1 MKEIYYWSPC
11 LTKVGTVSS
20 TINSAIGL
28 SKYGKYKVTIV
39 NTCGE
44 WDIYKKKFSDN
55 KINVID
61 FPIKFFK
68 FLPKEGY
75 LSSRISY
82 LVIFLFSFFPLLR
95 LLKKKP
101 PEFLIIHLITSLPLF
116 LLIFFKFNTK
126 FILRISGLP
135 KLNII
140 RRNLWKSLSKKI
152 YKVTTPTINLFN
164 NLESQNIFEKD
175 KLFYLPDAMIN
186 LKDFV
191 ISKHKKK
198 NTNFE
203 LTKEKYFIAVGR
215 LTRQKNFNYLI
226 NEFSDFSK
234 KNNEYN
240 LLIFGDGEEKK
251 MLTRQIKKKKLN
263 NKIFL
268 MGFSNNIDF
277 YMKKSSAFILSSLWE
292 EPGAVLI
299 EAALNNTFI
308 ISSDCPYGPS
318 EFLESGKF
326 GILYQSNKKNEL
338 SKKLFEFKNDTEETK
353 NKKIGA
359 KKNCFKYTMFR
370 HYLNLKKIIN

>member
-198 NTNFE
+198 
-203 LTKEKYFIAVGR
+203 I
-215 LTRQKNFNYLI
+215 LI
-226 NEFSDFSK
+226 
-234 KNNEYN
+234 
-240 LLIFGDGEEKK
+240 
-251 MLTRQIKKKKLN
+251 LN
-263 NKIFL
+263 
-268 MGFSNNIDF
+268 
-277 YMKKSSAFILSSLWE
+277 
-292 EPGAVLI
+292 
-299 EAALNNTFI
+299 
-308 ISSDCPYGPS
+308 
-318 EFLESGKF
+318 
-326 GILYQSNKKNEL
+326 
-338 SKKLFEFKNDTEETK
+338 
-353 NKKIGA
+353 
-359 KKNCFKYTMFR
+359 
-370 HYLNLKKIIN
+370 